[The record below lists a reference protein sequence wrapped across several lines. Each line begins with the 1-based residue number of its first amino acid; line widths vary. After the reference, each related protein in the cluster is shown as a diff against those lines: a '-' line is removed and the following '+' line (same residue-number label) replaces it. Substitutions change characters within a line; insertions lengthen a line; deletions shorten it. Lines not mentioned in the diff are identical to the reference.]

1 MRDLDYLNL
10 MAREYPNEKA
20 AVSEMINLRAIQAL
34 PKGTEYFFSDLHG
47 EHGAF
52 VHLLKSCSGV
62 IKVKVKDTFGHMLT
76 AKEETELANIIYY
89 PERSIEKKVEEG
101 NLTDEWISLTIYR
114 LIQVLKVVSTKY
126 TRSKVRKKMPPEFAY
141 IIDELLHVN
150 QLDENKKLYYSEIL
164 NSILDIGVGDKF
176 IIAICGVIQ
185 RLTIDHLHILGDIYD
200 RGPHGDIIMEELI
213 KFDELDMQWGNH
225 DAEWMG
231 AAAGNLACVCS
242 VLRVGISY
250 NNFDILED
258 AYGINLRQLSM
269 FASEVYKDDPCLR
282 FRPHLLDEN
291 IYDSVEPT
299 LAAKMHKAI
308 AIIMFKVE
316 GALVK
321 RHPEYNMEGRLLLDK
336 IDFAAGTL
344 NINGKEYPMLD
355 TNFPTVDPKDPYK
368 LTPAEE
374 ELVESLALSF
384 KHSILLQKHIQF
396 MYSHGSMYLK
406 YNNNLLFHGCI
417 PMDVD
422 GEFTGIEINGKCYRG
437 KEFMD
442 YLEKRIIQ
450 AYFLP
455 EDDERKQS
463 STDLMYYLWCGA
475 KSPLFG
481 KDAMRTFENYFIED
495 AAARKEHMDP
505 YYKLSET
512 EECCNKI
519 FEEFGL
525 PAEESHIINGHIPV
539 KIKEGQSPIK
549 ANGKLYVIDGG
560 LSKAYQKKTGIGGY
574 TLIFNSNN
582 LSLAEHKPFRPEEDS
597 TPKVFVSER
606 MKKRILVGDT
616 DRGKELEKKINDLKE
631 LRAAFQKG
639 LIKEKKD

>member
-1 MRDLDYLNL
+1 MRDLDYLKL
-10 MAREYPNEKA
+10 MAGEYPNEKA
-20 AVSEMINLRAIQAL
+20 AVSEIINLRAIQAL

-52 VHLLKSCSGV
+52 LHLLKSCSGV
-62 IKVKVKDTFGHMLT
+62 IKVKVRDTFGHMLT
-76 AKEETELANIIYY
+76 AKEELELANIIYY
-89 PERSIEKKVEEG
+89 PEKSIEKKAEEDS
-101 NLTDEWISLTIYR
+101 LTDEWISLTIYR
-114 LIQVLKVVSTKY
+114 LIQVLKLVSTKY
-126 TRSKVRKKMPPEFAY
+126 TRSKVRKKMPAEFAY

-150 QLDENKKLYYSEIL
+150 QLDDNKKLYYSEIL

-185 RLTIDHLHILGDIYD
+185 RLTIDHLHIIGDIYD
-200 RGPHGDIIMEELI
+200 RGPHGDVIMEELI
-213 KFDELDMQWGNH
+213 KFDELDIQWGNH

-231 AAAGNLACVCS
+231 AAAGNYACVCS
-242 VLRVGISY
+242 VLRAGISY

-258 AYGINLRQLSM
+258 AYGINLRKLSM
-269 FASEVYKDDPCLR
+269 FAAEVYKDDPCTR
-282 FRPHLLDEN
+282 FKPHLLDKN
-291 IYDSVEPT
+291 IYDAVEPT

-308 AIIMFKVE
+308 AIILFKVE

-321 RHPEYNMEGRLLLDK
+321 RHPEYEMEGRLLLDK
-336 IDFAAGTL
+336 IDFSTGML
-344 NINGKEYPMLD
+344 HINGKEYPMLD

-368 LTPAEE
+368 LTAEEE

-384 KHSILLQKHIQF
+384 KHSLLLNKHIQF
-396 MYSHGSMYLK
+396 MYARGSMYLK

-417 PMDVD
+417 PMNAD
-422 GEFTGIEINGKCYRG
+422 GEFEGFEIKGKYYKG

-455 EDDERKQS
+455 DDDPRKES
-463 STDLMYYLWCGA
+463 ATDLMYYLWCGA

-495 AAARKEHMDP
+495 AEARKEHMNP

-525 PAEESHIINGHIPV
+525 PTEGCHIINGHIPV
-539 KIKEGQSPIK
+539 KIREGQSPIK

-582 LSLAEHKPFRPEEDS
+582 LSLAEHMPFHPEEDS
-597 TPKVFVSER
+597 TPKVFVTER
-606 MKKRILVGDT
+606 MRKRILVGDT

-631 LRAAFQKG
+631 LRTAFQKG
-639 LIKEKKD
+639 LIKEKGN